1 MPYTNLPLTSDRQRD
16 LLPAPHQHPRDH
28 GQRRLHHRPRLRHPA
43 DEQDARPV
51 RRRLLQPRLQGLQR
65 ARRQEAGGL
74 HHPEGALLIYIFSQ
88 KIANEYVTL
97 SPAELYLFGQCEILQ
112 DDQKE
117 DFSRMVVRLF
127 GTEAYGIKIA

>member
-1 MPYTNLPLTSDRQRD
+1 MPYTPLPLTSDRQRD

-74 HHPEGALLIYIFSQ
+74 HHPEGALLIYVFSQ

-97 SPAELYLFGQCEILQ
+97 SPAELFIWA
-112 DDQKE
+112 
-117 DFSRMVVRLF
+117 M
-127 GTEAYGIKIA
+127 

>member
-74 HHPEGALLIYIFSQ
+74 HHPEGALLLYIFSQ
-88 KIANEYVTL
+88 KIANL
-97 SPAELYLFGQCEILQ
+97 SPENYLFGQCEILQ

>member
-1 MPYTNLPLTSDRQRD
+1 MNFTLEIWAYRHYHEWLTETDVNAETIFGVKSRWTTLNIHTRNALYTNLPLTSDRQRD

-74 HHPEGALLIYIFSQ
+74 HHP
-88 KIANEYVTL
+88 
-97 SPAELYLFGQCEILQ
+97 
-112 DDQKE
+112 
-117 DFSRMVVRLF
+117 
-127 GTEAYGIKIA
+127 